1 MVHIV
6 GPGPDSFFKHAK
18 SILPWH
24 DEPDSPQAVVEKPV
38 TTFCPAVA
46 APPIL
51 EKNPHEQLPADWQRN
66 PLQSGI
72 AISVTSPSLSAGNIL
87 KHCKAGDG
95 SNSSDSV
102 CQVFLS
108 FAYENRTRS
117 KFKTSGTVQDQ
128 VQRIRERH
136 GGINLAVFK
145 IGITHCLEL
154 RVLHYYDLN
163 FDEMCCIHASQSLA
177 QIEALEASLID
188 SFSSEAP
195 QCRNIL
201 PGGRGCECEMG
212 SQGILLLILFMLLQP
227 MLPK

>member
-1 MVHIV
+1 MRI
-6 GPGPDSFFKHAK
+6 GPVLNL
-18 SILPWH
+18 I
-24 DEPDSPQAVVEKPV
+24 
-38 TTFCPAVA
+38 
-46 APPIL
+46 
-51 EKNPHEQLPADWQRN
+51 
-66 PLQSGI
+66 
-72 AISVTSPSLSAGNIL
+72 
-87 KHCKAGDG
+87 
-95 SNSSDSV
+95 
-102 CQVFLS
+102 
-108 FAYENRTRS
+108 
-117 KFKTSGTVQDQ
+117 KTSGTVQDQ

-201 PGGRGCECEMG
+201 PGGEGMRMRDGQPRHSPPYFVYVVAANA
-212 SQGILLLILFMLLQP
+212 SQMKRIGG
-227 MLPK
+227 